1 MRRTVAAIAMA
12 VFLLVGCQRD
22 ASAPAPR
29 RPQGEKP
36 AVEPDET
43 GLQGDWIEVH
53 ALAKEQP
60 MGKGDYYVWVFS
72 EDRVTWRFH
81 NTIDGKPIDGK
92 TIGTGTFKIDIT
104 VRPKKMDIDWGKG
117 EKTPCI
123 YELNGDT
130 LKLNTGGTKRPTTFE
145 DGEIFVLQ
153 RQKRK

>member
-1 MRRTVAAIAMA
+1 PCRADVPGCERRLTNRCTSPCRYYGFPRYTFLAAGPASELFARRRSWHSMRRTVAAIAMA

-92 TIGTGTFKIDIT
+92 TIGTGTFKID
-104 VRPKKMDIDWGKG
+104 
-117 EKTPCI
+117 
-123 YELNGDT
+123 
-130 LKLNTGGTKRPTTFE
+130 
-145 DGEIFVLQ
+145 
-153 RQKRK
+153 